1 MKKLLALLLALF
13 LFIAVFT
20 GCDEDTPENK
30 DPNNEGNQPPV
41 QDNANPA
48 TDFEYEENEDGGI
61 TISKYIGT
69 DTDVIIPA
77 QIDDKNVT
85 IIGEQAFVE
94 NDVIVTVNISDT
106 VIGIKDGAFAT
117 CTKLTTVVLSQNTEY
132 IGTGAFM
139 NCIKLASIEL
149 PSTLHEIESMAF
161 WNCQSLE
168 RITLPQKLYSIGEN
182 VFSESGLEFIEF
194 EENGILERISNGAFA
209 YTRIE
214 EIVIP
219 KQIKY
224 IRDSAFAGCESLKAV
239 KFEGNAPEDF
249 LHTPQRAE
257 FTVYYH
263 EGAQGFTSPEWCGYP
278 AKIW

>member
-1 MKKLLALLLALF
+1 MKKMAFALAVIMLMTTL
-13 LFIAVFT
+13 IACNKT
-20 GCDEDTPENK
+20 PPDENPDTE
-30 DPNNEGNQPPV
+30 PPV

-48 TDFEYEENEDGGI
+48 SDFEYEENGDGGI
-61 TISKYIGT
+61 TIKKYMGT
-69 DTDVIIPA
+69 SADVTIPA

-94 NDVIVTVNISDT
+94 NDIIVTVKIPDT
-106 VIGIKDGAFAT
+106 VIDIELGAFST

-132 IGTGAFM
+132 IGNGAFM
-139 NCIKLASIEL
+139 NCIMLASIDL
-149 PSTLHEIESMAF
+149 PSTLYKIESMAF
-161 WNCQSLE
+161 WNCQSLK

-182 VFSESGLEFIEF
+182 VFSESGLEVIEF
-194 EENGILERISNGAFA
+194 EENGRLEQIPNGTFA
-209 YTRIE
+209 YTKIE

-219 KQIKY
+219 KHIKY
-224 IRDSAFAGCESLKAV
+224 IRDSAFAGCDSLKAV
-239 KFEGNAPEDF
+239 KFEGDAPDDF

-278 AKIW
+278 TKIW